1 MIDSDQI
8 TDDPISNYKGE
19 ASKSVRGKGPFMRI
33 FCFLFLLV
41 FSVYADKEKLP
52 IVSNAEE
59 LKSIRGKKIIW
70 QKDQSVMV
78 SIPTSNTIKNFWMDT
93 TEVTVGQFKKFVNEV
108 GYLSPKGDLWM
119 KMHKY
124 APTDNHPMIYVSWS
138 DAKAYADWAGK
149 RLPTEA
155 EWELAARGG
164 LKGKRYPW
172 GNDDSL
178 ARDYANYGGTGS
190 RDKWR
195 YTSPVGSFKPN
206 GYGLHDMAG
215 NVWGW
220 GQGWGDSDP
229 NYKVMRGGS
238 WLSKTLLYA
247 DSLRVVSRKDSSA
260 FNRYDNLG
268 FRCVL
273 GSP

>member
-1 MIDSDQI
+1 
-8 TDDPISNYKGE
+8 
-19 ASKSVRGKGPFMRI
+19 MRN
-33 FCFLFLLV
+33 LNWMLLV
-41 FSVYADKEKLP
+41 LLAFSVYAGDEKA
-52 IVSNAEE
+52 VVVGSAEE
-59 LKSIRGKKIIW
+59 LKGITAKKIIW
-70 QKDQSVMV
+70 KKDGSVMM
-78 SIPTSNTIKNFWMDT
+78 SIPASDTIKLFWMDA
-93 TEVTVGQFKKFVNEV
+93 TEVTVGQFKKFVAEAKH
-108 GYLSPKGDLWM
+108 LSPGVTPRGNLWW
-119 KMHKY
+119 KINKY
-124 APTDNHPMIYVSWS
+124 SPTDNHPMIYVSWS
-138 DAKAYADWAGK
+138 DARAYAAWAGK
-149 RLPTEA
+149 RLPTES
-155 EWELAARGG
+155 EWEFAARGG
-164 LKGKRYPW
+164 LEGKRYPW

-215 NVWGW
+215 NVWEW
-220 GQGWGDSDP
+220 CQGWGDSDP